1 MPSTARCR
9 SPWSSARGLIASMAT
24 AANPAQRPVTP
35 GLAPYYRRYEL
46 PWSPSEEME
55 QRFRRILRNLLI
67 VLAIIAVIMPFLPRT
82 ERVANTDSL
91 PERVVQLVQEPP
103 PPPPPPPPP
112 KPEPQ
117 KPVEKAPVT
126 PKPVPPP
133 VDARVKASKS
143 GLLASMDDLAAL
155 RDMNLDK
162 LAKNQPKTTDPG
174 DVTQVSRSLIL
185 SKAGGTSGGISAPQS
200 SGLAAG
206 SGSLHGYH
214 AGTVKDPTLAT
225 GNQGAGATRG
235 GGSGKASRSADEIAL
250 VFTRNKGAI
259 DAMYAR
265 ALRDNPALQGKVVLE
280 ITISPAGDITAA
292 RVISSDLNDPEF
304 ESKLLARIKL
314 FKFEA
319 KDVAA
324 LTATKPI
331 DFFPAG

>member
-1 MPSTARCR
+1 M
-9 SPWSSARGLIASMAT
+9 
-24 AANPAQRPVTP
+24 
-35 GLAPYYRRYEL
+35 
-46 PWSPSEEME
+46 
-55 QRFRRILRNLLI
+55 
-67 VLAIIAVIMPFLPRT
+67 IAVIMPFLPRT
-82 ERVANTDSL
+82 ERVVNTDSL
-91 PERVVQLVQEPP
+91 PERVVQLVMEPP

-117 KPVEKAPVT
+117 KPVEKAP
-126 PKPVPPP
+126 PKPAPP

-174 DVTQVSRSLIL
+174 DVTQVTRSLIL
-185 SKAGGTSGGISAPQS
+185 SKAGGTSGGISAPSS

-206 SGSLHGYH
+206 SGSLNGYR
-214 AGTVKDPTLAT
+214 AGQVKDPTLAT
-225 GNQGAGATRG
+225 GNQGAGSTRG

-265 ALRDNPALQGKVVLE
+265 ALRDKPALQGKVVLE
-280 ITISPAGDITAA
+280 ITIAPSGDITAA
-292 RVISSDLNDPEF
+292 RIVSSDLNDPEF
-304 ESKLLARIKL
+304 ESKLLARVRL

-319 KDVAA
+319 KDVAT

>member
-1 MPSTARCR
+1 
-9 SPWSSARGLIASMAT
+9 MAA
-24 AANPAQRPVTP
+24 AANPAQRPVT

-55 QRFRRILRNLLI
+55 RRFRKILRNLVI
-67 VLAIIAVIMPFLPRT
+67 VFAIVAVIIPFVPRQ
-82 ERVANTDSL
+82 ERVVNTESL
-91 PERVVQLVQEPP
+91 PERVVQLVAEPP

-117 KPVEKAPVT
+117 KPLEKVPVA
-126 PKPVPPP
+126 PKPVPP

-143 GLLASMDDLAAL
+143 GLLASVDDLAAL
-155 RDMNLDK
+155 RDIDLDK
-162 LAKNQPKTTDPG
+162 LAKNQPKTNDPG
-174 DVTQVSRSLIL
+174 DVTQVTRSLIT
-185 SKAGGTSGGISAPQS
+185 SKAGGTSGGISAPTS
-200 SGLAAG
+200 SGLASG
-206 SGSLHGYH
+206 GGSLNGIRV
-214 AGTVKDPTLAT
+214 AQVQDPKLAT
-225 GNQGAGATRG
+225 GNQGNGSTRG
-235 GGSGKASRSADEIAL
+235 GGSGKVSRSADEIAL

-319 KDVAA
+319 KDVAT

-331 DFFPAG
+331 DFFPPG

>member
-1 MPSTARCR
+1 
-9 SPWSSARGLIASMAT
+9 MAT
-24 AANPAQRPVTP
+24 AGNPAKASATP

-55 QRFRRILRNLLI
+55 RRFRRILRNLLI

-82 ERVANTDSL
+82 ERVVNTDSL
-91 PERVVQLVQEPP
+91 PERVVQLVMEPP

-117 KPVEKAPVT
+117 KPVEKVPVT
-126 PKPVPPP
+126 PKPVVP
-133 VDARVKASKS
+133 VDPRVKASKS
-143 GLLASMDDLAAL
+143 GLLANMDDLAAL

-185 SKAGGTSGGISAPQS
+185 SKAGGTSGGISAPSS

-206 SGSLHGYH
+206 SGSLNGYRV
-214 AGTVKDPTLAT
+214 GQVKDPTLAR
-225 GNQGAGATRG
+225 GNQGSGSTRG

-280 ITISPAGDITAA
+280 ITIAPSGDITAA
-292 RVISSDLNDPEF
+292 RIVSSDLNDPEF
-304 ESKLLARIKL
+304 ESKLLARVRL

-319 KDVAA
+319 KDVAT

>member
-1 MPSTARCR
+1 M
-9 SPWSSARGLIASMAT
+9 T
-24 AANPAQRPVTP
+24 AANPAQRTP
-35 GLAPYYRRYEL
+35 TTLAPYYRRYEL

-55 QRFRRILRNLLI
+55 RRFRTILRNLAI
-67 VLAIIAVIMPFLPRT
+67 VFAILAVLMPFLPRHKIVVNT
-82 ERVANTDSL
+82 ESL
-91 PERVVQLVQEPP
+91 PERVVQLVMEP

-112 KPEPQ
+112 KPE
-117 KPVEKAPVT
+117 KPLEKAPVV
-126 PKPVPPP
+126 PKPVDP
-133 VDARVKASKS
+133 RVKAAKT
-143 GLLASMDDLAAL
+143 AQVFDQLAAL
-155 RDMNLDK
+155 RDVDLDK
-162 LAKNQPKTTDPG
+162 FQKDQQKTTDPG
-174 DVTQVSRSLIL
+174 DVSVVSRNIIS
-185 SKAGGTSGGISAPQS
+185 SKVGGTSGGINAPTS

-206 SGSLHGYH
+206 SGSLRGIY
-214 AGTVKDPTLAT
+214 TTQVKDP
-225 GNQGAGATRG
+225 NMGASGQGATRA

-280 ITISPAGDITAA
+280 LTISPSGDITAA
-292 RVISSDLNDPEF
+292 RIVSSDLGDKEF
-304 ESKLLARIKL
+304 ESKLLARIRL

>member
-1 MPSTARCR
+1 
-9 SPWSSARGLIASMAT
+9 MAI
-24 AANPAQRPVTP
+24 AANPGERAATP
-35 GLAPYYRRYEL
+35 ELAPYYRRYEL
-46 PWSPSEEME
+46 PWAPSEEME

-67 VLAIIAVIMPFLPRT
+67 VLAVFAVAIPFLPRKAR
-82 ERVANTDSL
+82 EVNMESL

-117 KPVEKAPVT
+117 KLVEKAPVS
-126 PKPVPPP
+126 PKPVVP

-200 SGLAAG
+200 SGLASG
-206 SGSLHGYH
+206 SGSLNGYH
-214 AGTVKDPTLAT
+214 AGDVKGPTLAT

-259 DAMYAR
+259 DSMYAR

-280 ITISPAGDITAA
+280 ITIAPSGEITAA
-292 RVISSDLNDPEF
+292 RIVSSDLNDPEF
-304 ESKLLARIKL
+304 ESKLLARVRL
-314 FKFEA
+314 FKFDA
-319 KDVAA
+319 KDVAT